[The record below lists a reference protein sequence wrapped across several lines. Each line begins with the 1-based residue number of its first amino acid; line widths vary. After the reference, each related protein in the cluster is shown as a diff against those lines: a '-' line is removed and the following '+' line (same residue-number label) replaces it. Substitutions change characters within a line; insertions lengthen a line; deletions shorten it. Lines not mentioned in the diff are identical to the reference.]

1 MLDMQSAC
9 IDPDGMSVNI
19 QIRDVPDAVHRR
31 LKAKAALAGMS
42 LSQYLLA
49 EVTHLAEMLTNS
61 EIRER
66 LAQLPRLDSGGLT
79 PEEII
84 RQDRDSR

>member
-1 MLDMQSAC
+1 
-9 IDPDGMSVNI
+9 MSVNI
-19 QIRDVPDAVHRR
+19 QIRDVPDRVHQR

-49 EVTHLAEMLTNS
+49 EVTHLAEMLTNA
-61 EIRER
+61 ELRER
-66 LAQLPRLDSGGLT
+66 LEKLPRLDVGGLT

-84 RQDRDSR
+84 RQERDSR